1 MKAILAEIIRIGL
14 PLSLMAVMFAQGL
27 KLNLGQSWVYF
38 KDHPGLMLRSL
49 GVVLVLVPVAAL
61 AIILLLE
68 PAPAVMVGLALM
80 AASPASPSQLI
91 KFGKTAEGLAYLASL
106 HLFLALLA
114 IISVPAVLHL
124 LSRALGFQAEVD
136 ASQVAK
142 SVAQTMLI
150 PVALG
155 VLFRRLLPGAAN
167 RIAPLLG
174 RLATL
179 ALYAML
185 IPVLVKTFAL
195 VLEMDVWSYLVMA
208 SFMITNLALGHLLG
222 PVDAQRR
229 TILAMETGGRNFG
242 LALTIAALNFSQDK
256 ALAVLIPYVLLF
268 VVISKVYLKWSE
280 RGATD

>member
-1 MKAILAEIIRIGL
+1 MKELLAEVIRIGL

-27 KLNLGQSWVYF
+27 KLALGQSWVYF
-38 KDHPGLMLRSL
+38 KEHPGLMLRSL
-49 GVVLVLVPVAAL
+49 GVVLVLVPLAAL
-61 AIILLLE
+61 AIILLFD

-91 KFGKTAEGLAYLASL
+91 KFGKNAEGLAFLSSL
-106 HLFLALLA
+106 HLSLGLLA

-136 ASQVAK
+136 AFQVAK
-142 SVAQTMLI
+142 SVGQTMLV

-155 VLFRRLLPGAAN
+155 VLFRHFLPVAAN
-167 RIAPLLG
+167 RIVPLLG
-174 RLATL
+174 KLATI

-208 SFMITNLALGHLLG
+208 SFMITNLVLGHLLG
-222 PVDAQRR
+222 PADAQQR
-229 TILAMETGGRNFG
+229 TILAMESGGRNFG
-242 LALTIAALNFSQDK
+242 LALTIAALNFSQDR

-268 VVISKVYLKWSE
+268 VVISKSYLKWSE

>member
-1 MKAILAEIIRIGL
+1 MKELLAEVIRIGL

-27 KLNLGQSWVYF
+27 KLSLGQSLAF
-38 KDHPGLMLRSL
+38 LKENPGLMLRSL
-49 GVVLVLVPVAAL
+49 GVVLVLVPLTAL
-61 AIILLLE
+61 AIILLFD

-91 KFGKTAEGLAYLASL
+91 KFGKNAEGLAFLSSL
-106 HLFLALLA
+106 HLSLGLLA
-114 IISVPAVLHL
+114 IISVPAVLYL

-136 ASQVAK
+136 AFQVAK
-142 SVAQTMLI
+142 SVGQTMLV

-155 VLFRRLLPGAAN
+155 VLFRRLLPVAAN

-174 RLATL
+174 KLATIS
-179 ALYAML
+179 LYAML

-208 SFMITNLALGHLLG
+208 SFMITNLVLGHLLG
-222 PVDAQRR
+222 PADAQQR
-229 TILAMETGGRNFG
+229 TILAMESGGRNFG

-268 VVISKVYLKWSE
+268 VVISKSYLKWSE

>member
-1 MKAILAEIIRIGL
+1 
-14 PLSLMAVMFAQGL
+14 
-27 KLNLGQSWVYF
+27 
-38 KDHPGLMLRSL
+38 
-49 GVVLVLVPVAAL
+49 
-61 AIILLLE
+61 
-68 PAPAVMVGLALM
+68 
-80 AASPASPSQLI
+80 
-91 KFGKTAEGLAYLASL
+91 
-106 HLFLALLA
+106 LLA
-114 IISVPAVLHL
+114 IISVPAVLYL

-136 ASQVAK
+136 AFQVAK
-142 SVAQTMLI
+142 SVGQTMLV

-155 VLFRRLLPGAAN
+155 VLFRRLLPVAAN

-174 RLATL
+174 KLATI

-222 PVDAQRR
+222 PADAQQR
-229 TILAMETGGRNFG
+229 TILAMESGGRNFG
-242 LALTIAALNFSQDK
+242 LALTIAALNFSQDR

-268 VVISKVYLKWSE
+268 VVISKSYLKWSE

>member
-1 MKAILAEIIRIGL
+1 
-14 PLSLMAVMFAQGL
+14 MAVMFAQGL
-27 KLNLGQSWVYF
+27 KLALGQSLVYF
-38 KDHPGLMLRSL
+38 KEHPWLMLRSL

-61 AIILLLE
+61 AIIVLLE
-68 PAPAVMVGLALM
+68 PAPAVVVGLALM

-91 KFGKTAEGLAYLASL
+91 KFGKNAEGLAYLSCL
-106 HLFLALLA
+106 HLFLGLLA
-114 IISVPAVLHL
+114 IISVPAVLYL

-142 SVAQTMLI
+142 SVGQTMLV

-155 VLFRRLLPGAAN
+155 VLFRHFLPGVAS

-174 RLATL
+174 KLATI

-195 VLEMDVWSYLVMA
+195 VLEMDVWSYVAMA
-208 SFMITNLALGHLLG
+208 SFMITNLALGHWLG
-222 PVDAQRR
+222 PADAQQR

-256 ALAVLIPYVLLF
+256 ALAVLIPYVILF